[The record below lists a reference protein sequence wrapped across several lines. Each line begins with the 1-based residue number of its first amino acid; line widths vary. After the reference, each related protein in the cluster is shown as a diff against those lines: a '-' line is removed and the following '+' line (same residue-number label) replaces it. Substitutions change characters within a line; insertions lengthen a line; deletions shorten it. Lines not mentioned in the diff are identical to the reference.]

1 MLSLRKLTGQTQ
13 GLLAAMV
20 VVICW
25 SGFNI
30 VSRFGAKGIFTP
42 FDIAA
47 LRFGVSG
54 LLSLPFFIT
63 LIAVKDW
70 P

>member
-1 MLSLRKLTGQTQ
+1 MLYLRKLPDQTQ

-30 VSRFGAKGIFTP
+30 VSRFGARER
-42 FDIAA
+42 
-47 LRFGVSG
+47 RFGGVVG
-54 LLSLPFFIT
+54 
-63 LIAVKDW
+63 A
-70 P
+70 